1 MKTISILSAKER
13 FLSKFPCNI
22 LKEYPVDIE
31 IAREDKLLERI
42 EGIFER
48 NGRDLFTLMSLN
60 EQGELSNATTLI
72 YQDKAYVLIKDVPK
86 LTDFYVTGAVYTEMA
101 RIYVTRSCCVKRSD
115 ILQFPFNANCL
126 IGYGFWIEY
135 ATKFIANKLLSE
147 EYSRIRELCTD
158 IRYISSGFAKLP
170 YVGINQLTGFYPL
183 ADLFSVL
190 MLRKK
195 LGARNISFP
204 IDDTFIL
211 GARVKMHADNIHEIL
226 LEQSLKEEPYIISE
240 KILIKLGVELR
251 KFDDAMFDY
260 KGLTGS

>member
-13 FLSKFPCNI
+13 FLSRFPCDI

-42 EGIFER
+42 ESIFEKK
-48 NGRDLFTLMSLN
+48 GRDLFTLMSLN
-60 EQGELSNATTLI
+60 EQGQMPNATTLI

-86 LTDFYVTGAVYTEMA
+86 PTDIYITGAVYTETA
-101 RIYVTRSCCVKRSD
+101 RIYVMKSCCVNRSD
-115 ILQFPFNANCL
+115 ILLFSFNANCL
-126 IGYGFWIEY
+126 IGYGFWTEY
-135 ATKFIANKLLSE
+135 ATKLIANKLLSE
-147 EYSRIRELCTD
+147 EFSRIRELCTD
-158 IRYISSGFAKLP
+158 ARYINAGFAQLP

-195 LGARNISFP
+195 LGARSISFP

-211 GARVKMHADNIHEIL
+211 GARLKMHADNIYEIL
-226 LEQSLKEEPYIISE
+226 LEQSLKEEPYIISD

-251 KFDDAMFDY
+251 KFDDALFDY